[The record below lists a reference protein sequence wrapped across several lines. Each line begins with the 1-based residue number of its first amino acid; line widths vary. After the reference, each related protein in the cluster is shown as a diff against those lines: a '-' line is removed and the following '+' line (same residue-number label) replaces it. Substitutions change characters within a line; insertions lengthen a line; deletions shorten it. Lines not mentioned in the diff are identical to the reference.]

1 MRYFI
6 RKLFRTGIIGA
17 FVVLMI
23 FGCASGKEMNVGQK
37 YEASKSWFKGKWNAM
52 GSESSSSKDEQTSLK
67 PHDQNSN
74 YLVYQTQ
81 WSDETLSGIAEWFT
95 GNADNWKTLASANPK
110 VRPNH
115 IAAGTMILIPVKLA
129 KTRKLPTETFANK
142 HRLNY
147 FEHEVQWPG
156 ETLSLIA
163 KWYTGRYGNW
173 KALAKAN
180 PGLNPNRI
188 RVGNIIN
195 IPTEMMKSKEPLP
208 RKVVAKSLSSYYA
221 HTVQE
226 PDEKLT
232 DIAKWYTGKAGNA
245 KLLAKANP
253 DIDPEF
259 LLAGNEIFIPS
270 DLLKTR
276 KPLRQKSIQAS
287 TSGPEKK
294 PSVSKDPAPASPT
307 PKPKKIQLF
316 GPKQFPT
323 H

>member
-17 FVVLMI
+17 FIVLLL
-23 FGCASGKEMNVGQK
+23 FGCASVKEMNVGQK
-37 YEASKSWFKGKWNAM
+37 YEASKSWFKEKWNAM
-52 GSESSSSKDEQTSLK
+52 GSQSSSSKDEQTSLK
-67 PHDQNSN
+67 PHDQNPK
-74 YLVYQTQ
+74 YLVYETQ
-81 WSDETLSGIAEWFT
+81 WSYETLSGIAEWFT
-95 GNADNWKTLASANPK
+95 GNANNWKTLASANPK
-110 VRPNH
+110 VKPDH
-115 IAAGTMILIPVKLA
+115 ITAGTMILIPVKLA
-129 KTRKLPTETFANK
+129 KNRKLPTEAFANE

-147 FEHEVQWPG
+147 FKHKVQWPG

-173 KALAKAN
+173 KALAKVN

-188 RVGNIIN
+188 VAGNIIN

-221 HTVQE
+221 HTVRE

-259 LLAGNEIFIPS
+259 LLVGNEIFIPS
-270 DLLKTR
+270 NLLKTR
-276 KPLRQKSIQAS
+276 KPLHQKSIQAS
-287 TSGPEKK
+287 TPSAVKK
-294 PSVSKDPAPASPT
+294 PSGSKEPAPA

-316 GPKQFPT
+316 GPKKFPAN
-323 H
+323 